1 MRCGLSSIFGK
12 VFRRSLYTWDRSAEV
27 ANAILRCTTPAHTGT
42 GEDVNDNRVLESS
55 DQQQVFYW
63 AALNRFGGVSL
74 SGRFTPITDRLGPNT
89 AHEQYIS

>member
-42 GEDVNDNRVLESS
+42 GEDVNDNRVMESS
-55 DQQQVFYW
+55 DQ
-63 AALNRFGGVSL
+63 
-74 SGRFTPITDRLGPNT
+74 
-89 AHEQYIS
+89 